1 MNSVGPLRNLRCEK
15 IDSPEKN
22 SAKRH
27 IICGSSMFSSEMITI
42 LKIYINYWFIGGHFG
57 FYPKQ
62 GFPQG
67 GFGKGLCGVLNS
79 STESNYVEKHFL
91 TFVSIKYF
99 GIAHLKSKLL
109 TFFRSNLTL
118 TLKMTSL
125 LPLMNFNCEQIEAL
139 KKPDYWFNGGHF
151 DFTRKRGFPRGGF
164 GWGFMCVFI

>member
-1 MNSVGPLRNLRCEK
+1 MDFTRNKAFPKE
-15 IDSPEKN
+15 DS
-22 SAKRH
+22 
-27 IICGSSMFSSEMITI
+27 
-42 LKIYINYWFIGGHFG
+42 
-57 FYPKQ
+57 
-62 GFPQG
+62 
-67 GFGKGLCGVLNS
+67 GKVLCVVLNS

-118 TLKMTSL
+118 ILKMTSL

-151 DFTRKRGFPRGGF
+151 DFTRKQGFPRGGF
-164 GWGFMCVFI
+164 G